1 MGELDHDNVNKIVLG
16 VSAGSIL
23 GLSISTHIGMT
34 FGYAFVNVW
43 LLLINVIGL
52 AGIWLL
58 FPEMEGHQRNTI
70 EIFKFAREK
79 RFLVSLPFTILIG
92 VAISMIY
99 NYFSIVLV
107 VLTKIPADLISIFL
121 FANGIAAV
129 CGTSLFGYFIGK
141 RNNLPIVIYPIVFA
155 VVVIFLG
162 LEIKVPAY
170 TFIQLILFGLLDGS
184 MHTISQ
190 YWLSSS
196 IREAPEFAN
205 GAYLFINNMNRA
217 VGTFI
222 GGIFVDEKAGLLLII
237 TSVACFI
244 LACPTALYRIKK
256 FPNLQ

>member
-1 MGELDHDNVNKIVLG
+1 MNYLDFGEVEEFN
-16 VSAGSIL
+16 
-23 GLSISTHIGMT
+23 
-34 FGYAFVNVW
+34 
-43 LLLINVIGL
+43 
-52 AGIWLL
+52 
-58 FPEMEGHQRNTI
+58 
-70 EIFKFAREK
+70 
-79 RFLVSLPFTILIG
+79 G

-99 NYFSIVLV
+99 NYFSVVLE

-141 RNNLPIVIYPIVFA
+141 RNNLPIVLYPIVFA

-162 LEIKVPAY
+162 LGIKVPGF
-170 TFIQLILFGLLDGS
+170 TFVQLILFGIMDGS

-190 YWLSSS
+190 YWLGSS

-205 GAYLFINNMNRA
+205 EAYLFINNMNRA

-222 GGIFVDEKAGLLLII
+222 GGLFIDEKAGLLLIL

-244 LACPTALYRIKK
+244 LASPTALYRIRK
-256 FPNLQ
+256 FPNLK

>member
-1 MGELDHDNVNKIVLG
+1 MNYLDFGEVEEFN
-16 VSAGSIL
+16 
-23 GLSISTHIGMT
+23 
-34 FGYAFVNVW
+34 
-43 LLLINVIGL
+43 
-52 AGIWLL
+52 
-58 FPEMEGHQRNTI
+58 
-70 EIFKFAREK
+70 
-79 RFLVSLPFTILIG
+79 G

-99 NYFSIVLV
+99 NYFSVVLE

-162 LEIKVPAY
+162 LGIEVPEF
-170 TFIQLILFGLLDGS
+170 TFVQLILFGLMDGS

-196 IREAPEFAN
+196 IKDAPEI
-205 GAYLFINNMNRA
+205 FI
-217 VGTFI
+217 
-222 GGIFVDEKAGLLLII
+222 DEKAGLLLIL

-244 LACPTALYRIKK
+244 LASPTALYRIRK
-256 FPNLQ
+256 FPNLK

>member
-1 MGELDHDNVNKIVLG
+1 
-16 VSAGSIL
+16 
-23 GLSISTHIGMT
+23 
-34 FGYAFVNVW
+34 
-43 LLLINVIGL
+43 
-52 AGIWLL
+52 
-58 FPEMEGHQRNTI
+58 
-70 EIFKFAREK
+70 
-79 RFLVSLPFTILIG
+79 
-92 VAISMIY
+92 MIY
-99 NYFSIVLV
+99 NYFSVVLE

-162 LEIKVPAY
+162 LGIEVPEF
-170 TFIQLILFGLLDGS
+170 TFVQLILFGLMDGS

-205 GAYLFINNMNRA
+205 EAYLFINNMNRA

-222 GGIFVDEKAGLLLII
+222 GGLFIDEKAGLLLIL
-237 TSVACFI
+237 TAVTCFI
-244 LACPTALYRIKK
+244 LASPTALYRIRK
-256 FPNLQ
+256 FPNLK